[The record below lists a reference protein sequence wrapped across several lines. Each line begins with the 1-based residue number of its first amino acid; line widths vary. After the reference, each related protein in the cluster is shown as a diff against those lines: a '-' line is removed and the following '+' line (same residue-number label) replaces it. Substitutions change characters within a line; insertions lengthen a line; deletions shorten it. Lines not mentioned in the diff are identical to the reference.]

1 LGTSASDVLFS
12 AGSIFVEG
20 PHDIETLESG
30 FSEIVVRYNITQLG
44 GRNAVEKEIK
54 TLQLAETNGE
64 VDTIKC
70 FIFDLDQAPT
80 SLHSTRLVMVGI
92 LAQYGGEKS
101 IGAVALS
108 DNDAHS
114 GVYQSFLDRFRARG
128 ELANRY
134 VERPIN
140 YVFGW
145 PFAGGIPLR
154 KTQALTSQNI
164 REMIII
170 NDDFQT
176 FV

>member
-1 LGTSASDVLFS
+1 MAANTNRNRRTKRIGQFNGLIAL
-12 AGSIFVEG
+12 
-20 PHDIETLESG
+20 PL
-30 FSEIVVRYNITQLG
+30 VV
-44 GRNAVEKEIK
+44 
-54 TLQLAETNGE
+54 
-64 VDTIKC
+64 
-70 FIFDLDQAPT
+70 
-80 SLHSTRLVMVGI
+80 
-92 LAQYGGEKS
+92 
-101 IGAVALS
+101 
-108 DNDAHS
+108 NDAHS